1 MERHGG
7 QNSRANQSL
16 QIYTAGNPESDL
28 KAKLAGYELIRSINP
43 AFAGV
48 LCSLGVKHSP

>member
-1 MERHGG
+1 
-7 QNSRANQSL
+7 L